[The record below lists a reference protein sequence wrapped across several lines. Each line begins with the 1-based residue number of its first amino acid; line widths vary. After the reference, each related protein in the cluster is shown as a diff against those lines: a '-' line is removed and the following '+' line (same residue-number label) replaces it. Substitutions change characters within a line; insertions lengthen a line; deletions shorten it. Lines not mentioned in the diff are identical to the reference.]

1 ARNGRE
7 LFYYSGKRLMSITVT
22 TQPTFA
28 ASSPR
33 PLLEGRPATRVALVT
48 TPYDVAP
55 DGQQFI
61 MAKETGPES
70 GSTQVHVV
78 LDWVEELKRQ
88 VAAGKN

>member
-1 ARNGRE
+1 MGSERARTLLLQRQ
-7 LFYYSGKRLMSITVT
+7 KIDA
-22 TQPTFA
+22 PTFA